1 METKVYKLAFMAA
14 ICVAI
19 ISFKS
24 YACQTPVPTPT
35 PAPVVPQL
43 NLEPLVS
50 LVTPMVNNTIVKYTA
65 SNNSH
70 DKRDAKRLQ
79 KQIQKLS
86 DEITNDANEMAIFY
100 SKQAEDM
107 VLNLNT
113 DLGQQI
119 SPDFE
124 QQTADL
130 DKQVRDGIIKVK
142 SKTYSKSYPVD
153 GNDKLQIDNHYGN
166 VTVNTWNKNE
176 FKVNVEIK
184 AYANADADAQK
195 LLDQV
200 EINDNKNNSV
210 IAFATMIG
218 DSNHKS
224 FWSILNIDSKT
235 AVRKTVINYTV
246 YMPAKNPLTIT
257 NSYGAVTLP
266 DLSGKVTIKSSYS
279 NLTSRALTNADNTIN
294 IKYGSAN
301 MESLVGSNLQV
312 AYGSLNLQWAQ
323 NLKANISYSTAK
335 IGKISNSA
343 TINVSYGDGL
353 QIGSLDKNLKNLSVN
368 SNYATVKIGTETY
381 NNVNFVVNTHLGDF
395 SYDNGI
401 NITSKSPAD
410 KGNWSANQNYKGR
423 IGKGDSDSWIVI
435 NSNYSDVKFDQ

>member
-1 METKVYKLAFMAA
+1 MEPKVYKLALMAA

-24 YACQTPVPTPT
+24 YACQNPTPT
-35 PAPVVPQL
+35 PPPAPVVPQL

-50 LVTPMVNNTIVKYTA
+50 LVTPIVNNALNAYLA
-65 SNNSH
+65 NNNSS
-70 DKRDAKRLQ
+70 KRKMQRLQ
-79 KQIQKLS
+79 KQMEKLG
-86 DEITNDANEMAIFY
+86 EKIATDANDIAIFY
-100 SKQAEDM
+100 GKQAEDM
-107 VLNLNT
+107 VQNLNE

-119 SPDFE
+119 NPEFE
-124 QQTADL
+124 QQIADL
-130 DKQVRDGIIKVK
+130 DRQVRDGIIKVK

-176 FKVNVEIK
+176 FKVDVEIK
-184 AYANADADAQK
+184 AYADADADAQK
-195 LLDQV
+195 MLDQV
-200 EINDNKNNSV
+200 EINDHKNNSV
-210 IAFATMIG
+210 IAFTTMI
-218 DSNHKS
+218 DDNNHKS
-224 FWSILNIDSKT
+224 FWSILNVNGKT
-235 AVRKTVINYTV
+235 PVRKTIINYTV

-257 NSYGAVTLP
+257 NSYGAVVLP

-279 NLTSRALTNADNTIN
+279 NLTSKALTNADNIIN
-294 IKYGSAN
+294 IRYGNAN

-312 AYGSLNLQWAQ
+312 AYGSLNLQWAE
-323 NLKANISYSTAK
+323 NLKANISYSTVK

-343 TINVSYGDGL
+343 TININYSDGL
-353 QIGSLDKNLKNLSVN
+353 QIGSLDKNLKSLSVN
-368 SNYATVKIGTETY
+368 SNYAPVKIGTETD

-401 NITSKSPAD
+401 NITSKSPAE
-410 KGNWSANQNYKGR
+410 KGNWNANQNYKGR
-423 IGKGDSDSWIVI
+423 IGKGDNDRWIVI